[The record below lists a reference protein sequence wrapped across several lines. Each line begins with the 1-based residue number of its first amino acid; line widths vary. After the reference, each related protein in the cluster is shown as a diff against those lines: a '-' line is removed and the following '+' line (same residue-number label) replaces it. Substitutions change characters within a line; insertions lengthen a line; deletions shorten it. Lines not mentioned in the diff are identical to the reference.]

1 MVTLFKE
8 PIEILDKIS
17 SDKKSEMTEWQ
28 LSFLCGLI
36 KENKPQKL
44 VEIGVAAGGTTA
56 VILNCI
62 KLLELD
68 TQVNSI
74 DISEMLYSDQSLKTG
89 YLAEQAVKVLD
100 DIVNFKLYTGGIS
113 AEFLEEIGKE
123 IDFLILDTMH
133 VMPGELLDFLAC
145 LPFLKEGSI
154 VVLHDILLHHLTYSD
169 DAYATQLLLDTVVA
183 EKIIDIDPSEKCGYP
198 NIGAFKITKDTKK
211 YIANVFNALLVTW
224 QYVLS
229 EKQVKLYRNFYSKYY
244 GKKYSEIF
252 DTAVQFNQATI
263 EKKYQLLYQ
272 NKISEFC
279 SVYQM
284 IQQIKGF
291 NIYIYGCGSF
301 GQELKG
307 ILEGCG
313 INICGFIVSDVIER
327 EGISYNPY
335 YLSEIDFNENEDVI
349 LVGVDKALE
358 GEVQELLSYR
368 GINHYI
374 LLGDIVCNFLRRWR
388 MN

>member
-17 SDKKSEMTEWQ
+17 SDRKSEMTEWQ

-36 KENKPQKL
+36 KESRPQKL

-198 NIGAFKITKDTKK
+198 NIGAFKITRDTKK

-244 GKKYSEIF
+244 EKKYSEIF

-313 INICGFIVSDVIER
+313 INICGFIV
-327 EGISYNPY
+327 
-335 YLSEIDFNENEDVI
+335 
-349 LVGVDKALE
+349 
-358 GEVQELLSYR
+358 
-368 GINHYI
+368 
-374 LLGDIVCNFLRRWR
+374 
-388 MN
+388 